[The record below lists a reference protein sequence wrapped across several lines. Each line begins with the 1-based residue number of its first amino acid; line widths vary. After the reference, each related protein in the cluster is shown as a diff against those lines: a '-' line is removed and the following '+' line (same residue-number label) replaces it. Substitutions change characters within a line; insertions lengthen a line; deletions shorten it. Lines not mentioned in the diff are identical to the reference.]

1 MSTQQQNVADKNA
14 IQVLI
19 LVRRLF
25 FWHNIICIKKEGPKS
40 LEALSIGEL
49 RPLLDKVLWFGRS
62 NKT

>member
-25 FWHNIICIKKEGPKS
+25 FWHNIICMKKEGPKS
-40 LEALSIGEL
+40 LEALSILNSGHNWTSE
-49 RPLLDKVLWFGRS
+49 F
-62 NKT
+62 